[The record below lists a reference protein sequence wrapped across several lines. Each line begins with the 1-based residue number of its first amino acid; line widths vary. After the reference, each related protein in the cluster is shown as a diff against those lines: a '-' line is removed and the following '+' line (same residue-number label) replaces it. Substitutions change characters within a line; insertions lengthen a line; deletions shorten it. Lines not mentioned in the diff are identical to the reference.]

1 MGPLHAV
8 RMLSYQNSLHY
19 SEHLITTDSSSAQ
32 RASESTVSII
42 CLATNVVD
50 VELSDVEHLWP
61 RKRKDS
67 STGAFAVQ
75 ERKGE
80 LLQLGHSNR
89 NTIVCIALSCIY

>member
-1 MGPLHAV
+1 MADGESSGVEPLW
-8 RMLSYQNSLHY
+8 L
-19 SEHLITTDSSSAQ
+19 
-32 RASESTVSII
+32 
-42 CLATNVVD
+42 
-50 VELSDVEHLWP
+50 
-61 RKRKDS
+61 RKREDS